1 MKRDINKFRKELAD
15 YINRFIAGSE
25 NTYIEECALPDL
37 ITNRGQAIYIK
48 VVMPKEYDGDLRG
61 IGPCFYAEELMAE
74 YPDST
79 VAFIAEVINK
89 NVTENYKE
97 TMFMITA
104 QMDNK
109 NKTIDDYR
117 PESLV
122 ISAIPAHLQ
131 QDKVKEHFCTKD
143 MPDTGLSLTLKA
155 VNEIP
160 ENDRQIYLTPVNL
173 CDGRMP
179 TDEEWERA
187 DDNTLAA
194 TDVEVNILPLP
205 LPMPGEDNGYLSIA
219 GHIADRRE
227 FYDWFYLASPKK
239 VWMPVMKETK
249 AEKIYIV
256 PVSPALALFVVDNE
270 TIRKN
275 PVTYAMIGRFMSTAA
290 PRKHP
295 ELPVFVI
302 DADTCEIKEYRRED
316 SDEDK

>member
-97 TMFMITA
+97 TMFMIKA

-131 QDKVKEHFCTKD
+131 RTK
-143 MPDTGLSLTLKA
+143 
-155 VNEIP
+155 
-160 ENDRQIYLTPVNL
+160 
-173 CDGRMP
+173 
-179 TDEEWERA
+179 
-187 DDNTLAA
+187 
-194 TDVEVNILPLP
+194 
-205 LPMPGEDNGYLSIA
+205 
-219 GHIADRRE
+219 
-227 FYDWFYLASPKK
+227 
-239 VWMPVMKETK
+239 
-249 AEKIYIV
+249 
-256 PVSPALALFVVDNE
+256 
-270 TIRKN
+270 
-275 PVTYAMIGRFMSTAA
+275 
-290 PRKHP
+290 
-295 ELPVFVI
+295 
-302 DADTCEIKEYRRED
+302 
-316 SDEDK
+316 